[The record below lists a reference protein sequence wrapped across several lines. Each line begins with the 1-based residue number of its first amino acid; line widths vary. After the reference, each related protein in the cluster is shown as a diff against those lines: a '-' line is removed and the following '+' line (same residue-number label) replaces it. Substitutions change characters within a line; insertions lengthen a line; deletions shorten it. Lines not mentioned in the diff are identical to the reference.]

1 MTDKDDKHKPDQT
14 EEQDDRPVL
23 TMEVFQDLVG
33 RMMRA
38 SLKKTQEEERK
49 AAEKSK
55 AKSDKKETI

>member
-1 MTDKDDKHKPDQT
+1 MAKDDKQNPDQT

-38 SLKKTQEEERK
+38 SLKKTQEERK